1 MGYGQWAI
9 GKLEKAISLRLLA
22 HCLLPIAY
30 CLFLGACGYQFQV
43 EGPGPTI
50 GGTSATRPDG
60 RPAKPPPRLRIMNF
74 ENKAFEPNLEI
85 KYTAYTRHEFSAG
98 SGAIVVSQGEQADL
112 ILKGQLVSVSV
123 PSIAFTKSETQE
135 SRVTVSVKVF
145 VEDVKTGKVVWDRL
159 ASASSEFFV
168 TNDLQFN
175 RVLQTRALEQA
186 GRLIAEDLA
195 TQFLNFLEVGP
206 EPQTPVPGAP
216 PTGMAPSVP
225 DQSGGKGFSGR

>member
-1 MGYGQWAI
+1 MRCRYFCLFTFAF
-9 GKLEKAISLRLLA
+9 L
-22 HCLLPIAY
+22 LLPFA
-30 CLFLGACGYQFQV
+30 LPLAGCGYQFQV
-43 EGPGPTI
+43 EGKGPTI
-50 GGTSATRPDG
+50 GGSSLTRPDG
-60 RPAKPPPRLRIMNF
+60 QSAKPLPRLRIMTF

-98 SGAIVVSQGEQADL
+98 SGAMVVPQGAQADL
-112 ILKGQLVSVSV
+112 IMKGQLVSVAI
-123 PSIAFTKSETQE
+123 PSIAFTKSDTLE
-135 SRVTVSVKVF
+135 SRVTVSVKVS
-145 VEDVKTGKVVWDRL
+145 VEDVTTGKVVWDRL

-195 TQFLNFLEVGP
+195 TQFMNFLEAGP
-206 EPQTPVPGAP
+206 EPKKLVPGAP

-225 DQSGGKGFSGR
+225 TQSGFQEFYGK

>member
-1 MGYGQWAI
+1 
-9 GKLEKAISLRLLA
+9 LREA
-22 HCLLPIAY
+22 RTHF
-30 CLFLGACGYQFQV
+30 CLFTFSFCLAAGATLAACGYQFQV

-50 GGTSATRPDG
+50 GGSSLTRPDG
-60 RPAKPPPRLRIMNF
+60 HPAKPPPRIQIMNF

-98 SGAIVVSQGEQADL
+98 SGAIVVSPGAPADL
-112 ILKGQLVSVSV
+112 ILKGKLVSVAI
-123 PSIAFTKSETQE
+123 PSIAFTKSDTLE
-135 SRVTVSVKVF
+135 SRVTVSVKVS
-145 VEDVKTGKVVWDRL
+145 VEDVTTGKVVWDRL

-195 TQFLNFLEVGP
+195 TQFMSFLEAGP
-206 EPQTPVPGAP
+206 EPQKAVPGAP
-216 PTGMAPSVP
+216 PAGMAPSVP
-225 DQSGGKGFSGR
+225 SQSGFQEFYGK